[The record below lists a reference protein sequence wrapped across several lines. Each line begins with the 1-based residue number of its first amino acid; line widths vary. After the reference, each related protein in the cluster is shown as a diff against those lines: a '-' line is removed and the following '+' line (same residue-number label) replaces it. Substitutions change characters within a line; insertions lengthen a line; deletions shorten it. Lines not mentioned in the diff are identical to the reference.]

1 MCQLYSPFNLII
13 VSLIV
18 DELRFFLNKYFSSF
32 FVGVRTADTAL
43 AFFIWI
49 HVGNAEFLFVSLL
62 YKNIFKS
69 EVLKAAKE
77 AEC

>member
-43 AFFIWI
+43 AFFI
-49 HVGNAEFLFVSLL
+49 
-62 YKNIFKS
+62 
-69 EVLKAAKE
+69 
-77 AEC
+77 